1 LNYRSVG
8 LEAWGV
14 YLPKERHTSEYISQK
29 TGIPKNIIEEKFG
42 LKSKTVPGPDD
53 HTVAMGA
60 KASLQALERANLTP
74 EDLDLIIWAGEVHAE
89 RPMMTYGTNLTPED
103 LDLIIWAG
111 EVHAERPMMTYGIK
125 LQQLLGNPSRAWAF
139 DINQRCGT
147 FLVGMLLAKS
157 LIQTDSNIK
166 RVLVASGYRNS
177 DLIDYKN
184 IRSRFMISLAA
195 SGVAAIIR
203 ADYKKNEIL
212 GISAI
217 SDGRF
222 ADDVYVPAGGTVQ
235 PISAEAIEN
244 QQIYLDVPD
253 PEGLKGRL
261 DKFSMDTFVRVIDDA
276 LKKSGY
282 SRDDIDYL
290 ALLHMKRSAFE
301 YVAKA
306 VGVDPYKQ
314 STYFEDIGHN
324 GQNDGIISLERG
336 IKSGKIKNGDIV
348 VITAAG
354 IGWAWNAGV
363 IKWGKN
369 D

>member
-1 LNYRSVG
+1 MSFFLNYRSVG

-14 YLPKERHTSEYISQK
+14 YIPKERHTSEHISQK

-60 KASLQALERANLTP
+60 KASFQALERANLSP
-74 EDLDLIIWAGEVHAE
+74 EDLDLIIWAGEV
-89 RPMMTYGTNLTPED
+89 Y
-103 LDLIIWAG
+103 
-111 EVHAERPMMTYGIK
+111 AERPMMTYGIK
-125 LQQLLGNPSRAWAF
+125 LQQLLGNPSKAWAF

-157 LIQTDSNIK
+157 LMQTDSNIK

-177 DLIDYKN
+177 DLINYKN
-184 IRSRFMISLAA
+184 LRSRFMINLAA

-203 ADYKKNEIL
+203 ADYKINEIL

-222 ADDVYVPAGGTVQ
+222 ADDVYVPAGGTIQ

-244 QQIYLDVPD
+244 RQIYLDVPD
-253 PEGLKGRL
+253 PGGLKGRL
-261 DKFSMDTFVRVIDDA
+261 DKFSMDSFVRVIEDA
-276 LKKSGY
+276 LKKSGF

-324 GQNDGIISLERG
+324 GQNDGIISIERG

-348 VITAAG
+348 VLTAAG

>member
-1 LNYRSVG
+1 MGFRHVG
-8 LEAWGV
+8 LESWGI
-14 YLPKERHTSEYISQK
+14 YLPKERHSSEFISRE
-29 TGIPKNIIEEKFG
+29 TGIPEEIIQEKFG

-60 KASLQALERANLTP
+60 KASFQALERANISAN
-74 EDLDLIIWAGEVHAE
+74 EIDLIIWAGEV
-89 RPMMTYGTNLTPED
+89 Y
-103 LDLIIWAG
+103 
-111 EVHAERPMMTYGIK
+111 AERPMMTYGIK
-125 LQQLLGNPSRAWAF
+125 LQKILGNPTRAWAF

-157 LIQTDSNIK
+157 LIQTDPEIS

-177 DLIDYKN
+177 DLINYKN
-184 IRSRFMISLAA
+184 QRSRFMISLAA
-195 SGVAAIIR
+195 SGVAAVLK
-203 ADYKKNEIL
+203 ADYKANEIL

-235 PISAEAIEN
+235 PISSEAIEKGL
-244 QQIYLDVPD
+244 IYLDVPD
-253 PEGLKGRL
+253 PDGLKERL
-261 DKFSMDTFVRVIDDA
+261 DMFSMESFVRVIDDA

-282 SRDDIDYL
+282 TREDIDYL

-314 STYFEDIGHN
+314 ATYFEEIGHN
-324 GQNDGIISLERG
+324 GQNDGIISLEYG
-336 IKSGKIKNGDIV
+336 LKNGKIKDGDIV
-348 VITAAG
+348 VLTAAG

-363 IKWGKN
+363 IRWGKSK
-369 D
+369 